1 MARQRKPIRSN
12 SGKKGGRLA
21 AFKCCMISLAL
32 VAIVCIPL
40 GYWRIH
46 RRGQLAAEAL
56 SSRRS
61 LNEEPDS
68 KLIKSSQEASHF
80 DIGRPETHSSDA
92 SGGESLVLA
101 ERHKSDATDRPT
113 FNRVSHEVNAD
124 NDDVQGH
131 DSLEDGKTMTQSSG
145 PGGVSGGAAAAGG
158 DDADGAAANG
168 GGVEGGEGG
177 DAVDAGGGDGESS
190 NSHSASSGAKV
201 DDDDQEEVEDT
212 QRKRRLDSRIQMVPE
227 RAEGLD
233 GDGEKSLETNGAE
246 KEESDGE
253 DGDTDEES
261 EDGGKKKRRRKKK
274 KKKRHSKKRTGN
286 RPCEVDYLES
296 GDSVQVPDLEGP
308 NPTTPHYVT
317 MEHPPAADSSSS
329 SSSALSLLGR
339 SSNTWAPRFAGHQ
352 TWRQRADSFRAGR
365 ADWPPEA
372 QVHCGFVQSP
382 PGWPGTGFD
391 ISKADQMYLE
401 QCRIA
406 VVSAIFGDWDHL
418 RLPQRSKIS
427 VAAKRKACFVIFV
440 DEQTVRGLYRDNLI
454 PDANGKV
461 GLWRMVVVANL
472 PYSDARRTGKIPKL
486 LTHRLFPNAKYSMWI
501 DSKLRL
507 FVDPLAILERF
518 LWRGGFEY
526 AISNHYDRHCVWEE
540 VERNKKLGK
549 YNATV
554 IDEQFEA
561 YKADGLTMFN
571 PTDPN
576 NLLISNVPEGS
587 VIIRAHTAA
596 ANLFSCLWFNEVD
609 RFTSRDQLSFA
620 YTYLKMARTSHPL
633 RLNMFKDCERRSFVK
648 LFHHKAEEAAL
659 KLERG
664 RAR

>member
-1 MARQRKPIRSN
+1 MARQRKPVRTN

-21 AFKCCMISLAL
+21 AFKCCMILLAL
-32 VAIVCIPL
+32 VAVVCIPL

-46 RRGQLAAEAL
+46 RRAQLAAETL

-61 LNEEPDS
+61 LNEEPVLD
-68 KLIKSSQEASHF
+68 LVESSQVTHG
-80 DIGRPETHSSDA
+80 DTGRPETSSREA
-92 SGGESLVLA
+92 SGGESSFQT
-101 ERHKSDATDRPT
+101 EHHNTDATDRRA
-113 FNRVSHEVNAD
+113 FDGDLDEAKAGS
-124 NDDVQGH
+124 
-131 DSLEDGKTMTQSSG
+131 ED
-145 PGGVSGGAAAAGG
+145 VSGDGG
-158 DDADGAAANG
+158 SDSGRTIVDGSGSQRFGSG
-168 GGVEGGEGG
+168 GG
-177 DAVDAGGGDGESS
+177 GGGDGDGNNVHSGSS
-190 NSHSASSGAKV
+190 DAKADEDDREDEENSHGKRH
-201 DDDDQEEVEDT
+201 VET
-212 QRKRRLDSRIQMVPE
+212 GIQMPGGG
-227 RAEGLD
+227 AEGAD
-233 GDGEKSLETNGAE
+233 GDGEKSVESGGAD

-253 DGDTDEES
+253 DGENGDES
-261 EDGGKKKRRRKKK
+261 EDGGKKKRRK
-274 KKKRHSKKRTGN
+274 KKKRKKRQPKKRTGN
-286 RPCEVDYLES
+286 RPCEVDYLEN
-296 GDSVQVPDLEGP
+296 GDNVQMPDLEGP

-317 MEHPPAADSSSS
+317 VEHPPAADSSSS
-329 SSSALSLLGR
+329 SAASALSLLGR

-406 VVSAIFGDWDHL
+406 VVSAIFADWDHL

-427 VAAKRKACFVIFV
+427 VAAKRKVCFVMFI
-440 DEQTVRGLYRDNLI
+440 DEATVKGLYKDNLI

-461 GLWRMVVVANL
+461 GLWRVVVVAKP
-472 PYSDARRTGKIPKL
+472 PYEDARRTGKIPKL
-486 LTHRLFPNAKYSMWI
+486 LAHRLFPNAKYSMWI

-507 FVDPLAILERF
+507 YHDPLVILERF
-518 LWRGGFEY
+518 LWRGGHEY

-540 VERNKKLGK
+540 VDRNKKLGK

-571 PTDPN
+571 PNDPK

-587 VIIRAHTAA
+587 VIIRAHTPA

-648 LFHHKAEEAAL
+648 LFHHKAEAEAL

>member
-1 MARQRKPIRSN
+1 
-12 SGKKGGRLA
+12 
-21 AFKCCMISLAL
+21 
-32 VAIVCIPL
+32 
-40 GYWRIH
+40 
-46 RRGQLAAEAL
+46 QLAAEAL

-61 LNEEPDS
+61 LNEEPVLKPTDF
-68 KLIKSSQEASHF
+68 SQESSLV
-80 DIGRPETHSSDA
+80 DVRRPESHSNDA
-92 SGGESLVLA
+92 SEGESLVLT
-101 ERHKSDATDRPT
+101 ERHISDATDRRN
-113 FNRVSHEVNAD
+113 FNRVSDDAIAD
-124 NDDVQGH
+124 NDDLQGH
-131 DSLEDGKTMTQSSG
+131 GSSDVGKTLTESSDSG
-145 PGGVSGGAAAAGG
+145 GGGDGGGGDVGGDGGDSGGVAAESGGGGG
-158 DDADGAAANG
+158 DDG
-168 GGVEGGEGG
+168 
-177 DAVDAGGGDGESS
+177 VDAGGRDEENS
-190 NSHSASSGAKV
+190 NLHSASNDSKA
-201 DDDDQEEVEDT
+201 DDNDQEELEDT
-212 QRKRRLDSRIQMVPE
+212 QRKRPLDSGIQMVPE
-227 RAEGLD
+227 RAEGAD
-233 GDGEKSLETNGAE
+233 GDAEKSLVTDCAD

-286 RPCEVDYLES
+286 RPCEVDYLDN

-317 MEHPPAADSSSS
+317 MEHPPAADSSTSS
-329 SSSALSLLGR
+329 STLSLLGR

-406 VVSAIFGDWDHL
+406 VVSAIFADWDHL

-427 VAAKRKACFVIFV
+427 VTAKRKACFVIFV
-440 DEQTVRGLYRDNLI
+440 DERTVRGLYRDNLI

-461 GLWRMVVVANL
+461 GLWRVVVVAHP

-507 FVDPLAILERF
+507 FVDPLTILERF

-540 VERNKKLGK
+540 VERNKKLAK

-620 YTYLKMARTSHPL
+620 YTYHKMARTSHPL
-633 RLNMFKDCERRSFVK
+633 RLNMFKVS
-648 LFHHKAEEAAL
+648 
-659 KLERG
+659 
-664 RAR
+664 

>member
-1 MARQRKPIRSN
+1 MARQRKPIRTN

-32 VAIVCIPL
+32 IAIVCIPL
-40 GYWRIH
+40 GYWGIH
-46 RRGQLAAEAL
+46 RRGQLAAKAL

-61 LNEEPDS
+61 LNEEPVLKPTD
-68 KLIKSSQEASHF
+68 LSQESSHV
-80 DIGRPETHSSDA
+80 DVRRPEIQSNDA
-92 SGGESLVLA
+92 SGGESFVLT
-101 ERHKSDATDRPT
+101 ERQNSDATDRPT
-113 FNRVSHEVNAD
+113 LSRASDEANAD
-124 NDDVQGH
+124 NDDVQGQNF
-131 DSLEDGKTMTQSSG
+131 DSSEDRKTMTQSSESG
-145 PGGVSGGAAAAGG
+145 GDGGFGGDGGNRGGVAAESGGAGG
-158 DDADGAAANG
+158 DDG
-168 GGVEGGEGG
+168 
-177 DAVDAGGGDGESS
+177 VDAGGADGEDS
-190 NSHSASSGAKV
+190 NIHSAINDAEPE
-201 DDDDQEEVEDT
+201 DNDQEEVEDT
-212 QRKRRLDSRIQMVPE
+212 QLKKPLESGIQMVPE
-227 RAEGLD
+227 RAEGAD
-233 GDGEKSLETNGAE
+233 GDGEKRMETTGAD

-261 EDGGKKKRRRKKK
+261 EDGGKKNRRRKKK

-308 NPTTPHYVT
+308 NPTTPHYVA

-382 PGWPGTGFD
+382 PSWPGTGFD

-406 VVSAIFGDWDHL
+406 VVSAIFADWDHL

-427 VAAKRKACFVIFV
+427 VTAKRKACFVIFV

-461 GLWRMVVVANL
+461 GLWRVVVVAHP

-507 FVDPLAILERF
+507 FVDPLTILERF

-540 VERNKKLGK
+540 VERNKKLSK

-576 NLLISNVPEGS
+576 NLLISSECVE
-587 VIIRAHTAA
+587 
-596 ANLFSCLWFNEVD
+596 
-609 RFTSRDQLSFA
+609 Q
-620 YTYLKMARTSHPL
+620 
-633 RLNMFKDCERRSFVK
+633 
-648 LFHHKAEEAAL
+648 
-659 KLERG
+659 
-664 RAR
+664 